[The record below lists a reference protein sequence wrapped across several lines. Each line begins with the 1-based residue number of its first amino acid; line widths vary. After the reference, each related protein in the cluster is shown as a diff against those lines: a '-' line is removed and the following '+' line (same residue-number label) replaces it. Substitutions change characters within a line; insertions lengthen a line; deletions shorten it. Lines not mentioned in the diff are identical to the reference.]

1 MLTLVPRYRF
11 ANAPTSL
18 CFDPYLIANKTPNS
32 IVMTQSQSIRASIW
46 AVFQN
51 LGTLALLAIAFPIN
65 LTVVLASLL
74 WNFFTRPF
82 QKQAVANPNPKN
94 IMITGGKMTKALQ
107 LARSCHAAGHRVVL
121 VETHKYWLVG
131 HRFSNAVDRFYTVPA
146 PQKDPEGYTQ
156 ALLDIAKKESID
168 VYIPVCSPVASYYD
182 SLAKPVLSGCCEVFH
197 LDADETKMLDEK
209 FAFAEKARSLGLSVP
224 KTFLITQPEQVL
236 NFDFS
241 NEKRK
246 YILKSI
252 AYDSVHRLDM
262 TKYPMESKEAMAVHV
277 RSLPIS
283 KDNPWIMQ
291 EFIPGK
297 EYCTHSTVRNG
308 ELRVHCCCES
318 SAFQV
323 NYENVENPRIFEWVN
338 HFVKEL
344 KLTGQVSFD
353 FIEAEDGT
361 VYAIECNPRTH
372 SAITMFYNHPK
383 LADAY
388 LNDTPDPEY
397 PLQPLP
403 DSKPTYWLYHEVWRL
418 TGIRSFGQLQRWVN
432 TILRG
437 KDAIFSIS
445 DPLPFLAVH
454 HWQIPLLLLNNL
466 QRLKGWIRID
476 FNIGKLVEIGGD

>member
-1 MLTLVPRYRF
+1 
-11 ANAPTSL
+11 
-18 CFDPYLIANKTPNS
+18 
-32 IVMTQSQSIRASIW
+32 MTQSQSIRAKIF
-46 AVFQN
+46 AACQN
-51 LGTLALLAIAFPIN
+51 LGTLALLMIAFPIN
-65 LTVVLASLL
+65 CIVVLAALL
-74 WNFFTRPF
+74 WNFISRPF
-82 QKQAVANPNPKN
+82 HKQVVSTEEPKN
-94 IMITGGKMTKALQ
+94 ILLTGGKMTKALQ
-107 LARSCHAAGHRVVL
+107 LARSFHAVGHRVIL
-121 VETHKYWLVG
+121 VETHKYWLTG
-131 HRFSNAVDRFYTVPA
+131 HRFSHAVAGFYTVPA

-156 ALLDIAKKESID
+156 ALLAIAKKENID
-168 VYIPVCSPVASYYD
+168 VYIPVCSPVSSYYD

-197 LDADETKMLDEK
+197 LDAEMTKMLDDK
-209 FAFAEKARSLGLSVP
+209 FAFAREARSLSLSVP
-224 KTFLITQPEQVL
+224 QTFLITEPQQVL
-236 NFDFS
+236 NFDFD

-262 TKYPMESKEAMAVHV
+262 TKLPMDSSTEMAVHV

-283 KDNPWIMQ
+283 KDNPWILQ

-308 ELRVHCCCES
+308 ELRVYCCCES

-323 NYENVENPRIFEWVN
+323 NYEQVENPKIFQWVS

-372 SAITMFYNHPK
+372 SAITMFYNHPGM
-383 LADAY
+383 ADAY
-388 LNDTPDPEY
+388 LSNAPDPDY

-418 TGIRSFGQLQRWVN
+418 TDIRSFEQLKTWIN
-432 TILRG
+432 NILRG
-437 KDAIFSIS
+437 KEAIFSVS

-454 HWQIPLLLLNNL
+454 HWQIPLLLLDNL
-466 QRLKGWIRID
+466 RRMKGWIRID

>member
-1 MLTLVPRYRF
+1 M
-11 ANAPTSL
+11 A
-18 CFDPYLIANKTPNS
+18 
-32 IVMTQSQSIRASIW
+32 Q
-46 AVFQN
+46 FQN
-51 LGTLALLAIAFPIN
+51 LRTFIVAAFQNLATLLLLVIAFPIN
-65 LTVVLASLL
+65 CIVVLASLFG
-74 WNFFTRPF
+74 NFLTRLFP
-82 QKQAVANPNPKN
+82 KQVVVNPNRKN
-94 IMITGGKMTKALQ
+94 IMVSGGKMTKALQ
-107 LARSCHAAGHRVVL
+107 LARSFHAAGHRVIL
-121 VETHKYWLVG
+121 VETHKYWLTG

-156 ALLDIAKKESID
+156 ALIAIAKEENID
-168 VYIPVCSPVASYYD
+168 VYVPVCSPVASYYD
-182 SLAKPVLSGCCEVFH
+182 SLAKLALSGCCEVFH
-197 LDADETKMLDEK
+197 FDAEVTLMLDDK
-209 FAFAEKARSLGLSVP
+209 FTFSQKALSLGLSVP
-224 KTFLITQPEQVL
+224 KTFLITDPEQVL
-236 NFDFS
+236 NFNFTNS
-241 NEKRK
+241 KRK

-252 AYDSVHRLDM
+252 AYDSIHRLDM
-262 TKYPMESKEAMAVHV
+262 TKLPIDQSENMITHV

-283 KDNPWIMQ
+283 KDNPWLMQ

-308 ELRVHCCCES
+308 SLRVYCCCES

-323 NYENVENPRIFEWVN
+323 NYENVENPKIFEWVN
-338 HFVKEL
+338 HFVQEL
-344 KLTGQVSFD
+344 KLTGQISFD

-388 LNDTPDPEY
+388 LNYAPDPDY

-403 DSKPTYWLYHEVWRL
+403 DSKPTYWLYHEIWRL
-418 TGIRSFGQLQRWVN
+418 TNIRSFGQLKTWVKN
-432 TILRG
+432 ILRG
-437 KDAIFSIS
+437 KDAIFSLS

>member
-1 MLTLVPRYRF
+1 MEQSKNLR
-11 ANAPTSL
+11 
-18 CFDPYLIANKTPNS
+18 TP
-32 IVMTQSQSIRASIW
+32 IL
-46 AVFQN
+46 AVLQDI
-51 LGTLALLAIAFPIN
+51 GTLLLLAIAFPIN
-65 LTVVLASLL
+65 CIVVLAALL
-74 WNFFTRPF
+74 RNFLTRPF
-82 QKQAVANPNPKN
+82 HKQVVANRNRKN
-94 IMITGGKMTKALQ
+94 IMVTGGKMTKALQ
-107 LARSCHAAGHRVVL
+107 LARSFHAAGHRVVL
-121 VETHKYWLVG
+121 VETHKYWLTG

-156 ALLDIAKKESID
+156 ALVSIAKKENID

-182 SLAKPVLSGCCEVFH
+182 SLAKPALSAYCEVFH
-197 LDADETKMLDEK
+197 FDAEVTKMLDDK
-209 FAFAEKARSLGLSVP
+209 FTFSQKALSLGLSVP
-224 KTFLITQPEQVL
+224 KTFLITDPEQVL
-236 NFDFS
+236 NFDFT

-262 TKYPMESKEAMAVHV
+262 TKLPMDSREKMAVHV

-283 KDNPWIMQ
+283 QDNPWLMQ

-308 ELRVHCCCES
+308 FLRVYCCCES

-323 NYENVENPRIFEWVN
+323 NYENVDNPRIFQWVN
-338 HFVKEL
+338 HFVQQL
-344 KLTGQVSFD
+344 KLTGQISFD

-388 LNDTPDPEY
+388 MSDAPDPNY

-403 DSKPTYWLYHEVWRL
+403 DSKPTYWLYHEIWRL
-418 TGIRSFGQLQRWVN
+418 TNIRSYEQLKKWIN
-432 TILRG
+432 SILRG
-437 KDAIFSIS
+437 KDAIFSVS

-466 QRLKGWIRID
+466 QRLKGWVRID
-476 FNIGKLVEIGGD
+476 FNIGKLVEVGGD